1 MIDPKILLFT
11 AAIGLGAISLA
22 QEPAPA
28 NPAPGAS
35 PPAAG
40 SEQPAEPP
48 TETAK
53 AKTAADYIAELGSSS
68 YRTRLAAERALRE
81 MGKDAVPALKQAVA
95 NADDPEVQWRARR
108 VLRQVEQG
116 GGGLVERESIR
127 GGDEPEVAVPDAV
140 PPSRS
145 ARPGRGRLQ
154 PRAGQDPA
162 DADPMRDQFE
172 SLFERFERD
181 FGIDIPRAR
190 FFEDGFFRDLREQM
204 QGAGGRSQGMS
215 VQIGPDGAV
224 HVEVQERNDQGEVEK
239 KVYDAPDLET
249 FQRQHP
255 GVLHQNGLRMGLSPL
270 GGSGFD
276 WQGSP
281 FLQRGFRLSPG
292 LVPTDPQGGLG
303 EIELEPMQA
312 EVLAPVPPPAG
323 RRLGIAIQPEI
334 PAAVRAYLD
343 LADGTGL
350 MVESV
355 QDGSLAAA
363 LGLQRGDIVTRIGE
377 HTIGSPQDV
386 QNALGPIE
394 KGAEVKVTF
403 VRRGV
408 ERTETAAKTE
418 AAEPA
423 AKTEAKSGRLQPRQG
438 GSIR

>member
-1 MIDPKILLFT
+1 MIDPKTLLLT
-11 AAIGLGAISLA
+11 AAMGLGAISLA

-40 SEQPAEPP
+40 SQQPAEQPA
-48 TETAK
+48 ETAK
-53 AKTAADYIAELGSSS
+53 AKTVAQYIAELGSSS

-116 GGGLVERESIR
+116 GGGGLVERESTR
-127 GGDEPEVAVPDAV
+127 GGDEPEVEAAEAA
-140 PPSRS
+140 PPSRG

-224 HVEVQERNDQGEVEK
+224 HVEVQERNDKGEVEK

-249 FQRQHP
+249 FQRQYP
-255 GVLHQNGLRMGLSPL
+255 GVLQQNGLRMGLSPL
-270 GGSGFD
+270 GGGFD

-281 FLQRGFRLSPG
+281 FLQRGFRFGPG
-292 LVPTDPQGGLG
+292 LVPMDPQGAP
-303 EIELEPMQA
+303 EHIELEPMQT
-312 EVLAPVPPPAG
+312 EVSAPVPPPAG

-334 PAAVRAYLD
+334 PAAVRTYLE

-363 LGLQRGDIVTRIGE
+363 LGLQKGDIVTRIGE
-377 HTIGSPQDV
+377 HAIGSPQDV
-386 QNALGPIE
+386 QDALGPIE

-408 ERTETAAKTE
+408 ERTATAAKTE
-418 AAEPA
+418 AAAPA
-423 AKTEAKSGRLQPRQG
+423 AKTEPKSGRLQPRQG